1 METLSLNKDKI
12 RILLL
17 EDLHKN
23 AENYFREHGYNN
35 ITSYKTALEADA
47 LKKELAETH
56 IVGIRSR
63 TKLTAEILES
73 AKKLMAVGCFCIGT
87 NQVDLNAA
95 KRLRAV
101 WAVQS

>member
-1 METLSLNKDKI
+1 METLSLNKNKI

-23 AENYFREHGYNN
+23 AENYFRAHGYDN
-35 ITSYKTALEADA
+35 IVSYKTALDGEQ

-63 TKLTAEILES
+63 TKLTAEVLES
-73 AKKLMAVGCFCIGT
+73 ADRQA
-87 NQVDLNAA
+87 
-95 KRLRAV
+95 
-101 WAVQS
+101 